1 MKNVTPLLVCA
12 LAASL
17 LGGCGAVTNAVNSA
31 IPEIDNVLALD
42 GVAIDSTV
50 GGLTR
55 APIVGGFDQVVEFA
69 DRELPQKD
77 RLRFVRIRQ
86 SLDKQVQVS
95 VPTGATLPA
104 AFTVRNVTLRVSLTD
119 GARSVSGEATIAGPL
134 TYTRTGVSST
144 YVTEGDVTPE
154 ISFTSENFATFRE
167 IVTTAP
173 TPNTAT
179 ARLRFDAE
187 DTELPAGSRV
197 RVTLVDGKAR
207 VGI

>member
-1 MKNVTPLLVCA
+1 
-12 LAASL
+12 
-17 LGGCGAVTNAVNSA
+17 VNNA

-55 APIVGGFDQVVEFA
+55 APIIGGFDRVVEFA

-77 RLRFVRIRQ
+77 RLRFVRLRQ

-95 VPTGATLPA
+95 VPDGATLPA
-104 AFTVRNVTLRVSLTD
+104 AFTVRNITLRVSLTD
-119 GARSVSGEATIAGPL
+119 GARSVSGEATVAGPL
-134 TYTRTGVSST
+134 TYTRSGASST
-144 YVTEGDVTPE
+144 YVTEGDITPE
-154 ISFTSENFATFRE
+154 ISFTSGDFATFRE
-167 IVTTAP
+167 IVTTTP

-197 RVTLVDGKAR
+197 RMTLVGGKAR